1 MLIKEQNIMTN
12 KTETFIS
19 YLLGF
24 YGPGG
29 VYDFGVTRDDILL
42 ALGIRLARNTML
54 PFDGD
59 SIDREMV
66 RDIILEA
73 KPQLET
79 I

>member
-1 MLIKEQNIMTN
+1 MNT

-19 YLLGF
+19 YLLDF

-29 VYDFGVTRDDILL
+29 IYDIGVTRDDILL
-42 ALGIRLARNTML
+42 ALGIRLARNAML
-54 PFDGD
+54 PFQGD

>member
-19 YLLGF
+19 YLLDF

-42 ALGIRLARNTML
+42 ALGIRLARNT
-54 PFDGD
+54 FDGD
-59 SIDREMV
+59 SMDREIV

-73 KPQLET
+73 KPQLAT

>member
-1 MLIKEQNIMTN
+1 MNT

-19 YLLGF
+19 YLLDF

-42 ALGIRLARNTML
+42 ALGIRLARHENA

>member
-1 MLIKEQNIMTN
+1 MNT

-19 YLLGF
+19 YLLDF
-24 YGPGG
+24 YGQGG